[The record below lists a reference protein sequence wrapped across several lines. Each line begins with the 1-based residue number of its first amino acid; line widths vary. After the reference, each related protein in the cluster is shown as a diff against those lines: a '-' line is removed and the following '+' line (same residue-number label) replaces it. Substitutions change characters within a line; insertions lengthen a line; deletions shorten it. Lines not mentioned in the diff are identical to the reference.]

1 MESRF
6 VSARE
11 VNVMGCENFSRA
23 YEVSVCRI
31 GFSRQM
37 EIPLLSCRISA
48 GFPSPADDYIEAE
61 LDLNRYMIRNPPDTF
76 MVRVTNEALAGAGIL
91 DGDILIVDRSIG
103 LSRCDCRRDGE
114 WGDVRS
120 ASEQKEW
127 KLGP

>member
-1 MESRF
+1 
-6 VSARE
+6 
-11 VNVMGCENFSRA
+11 
-23 YEVSVCRI
+23 
-31 GFSRQM
+31 M

-76 MVRVTNEALAGAGIL
+76 RVTNEALAGAGIL
-91 DGDILIVDRSIG
+91 DGDVLIVDRSIG